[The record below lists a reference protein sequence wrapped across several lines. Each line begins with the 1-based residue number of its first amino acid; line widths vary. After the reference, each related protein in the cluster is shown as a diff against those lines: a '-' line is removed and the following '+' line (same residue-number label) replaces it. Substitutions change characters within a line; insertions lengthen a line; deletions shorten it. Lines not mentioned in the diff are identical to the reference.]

1 MGGTGYERRPA
12 HGHRRRGAGLSAGFR
27 VSPRGATR
35 LLAREREAHAAAEAD
50 LRALLDLIMQLPA
63 ALTVTRGPRHVH
75 ELCNPLYRR
84 IVGGRAIEGKAYVD
98 AVPEIKT
105 PGVPEL
111 LDHVYATGEPVIA
124 REVPVELREP
134 GGEPAQEA
142 FYDGVLQP
150 LRDASGAVNGVMLCA
165 FEVTGQVLARR
176 RAEQLAAENARLLE
190 SAERARA
197 QAEKANRAKDAF
209 LATVSHELRTP
220 LAAVV
225 GWTRMLRAGAVAEGR
240 RERALEIIERNAAAL
255 QALVEEL
262 VESSRIAAGK
272 LILQRRRAAVA
283 PVVAVAL
290 EAVRPL
296 AEAKG
301 VRMDASLDLAAEADI
316 DAGRIQQVTWN
327 LVMNAVKF
335 TPAGGALRVVVAAAG
350 GAIEIVVEDSG
361 QGVPADLLPL
371 VFEPFRQG
379 ESDGRPQGGLGLGL
393 AIVRH
398 IVELHGGG
406 ITAESDGPGRGSRF
420 TVRLPGAGAES
431 RAQEPG

>member
-1 MGGTGYERRPA
+1 MGGIGHERRPA
-12 HGHRRRGAGLSAGFR
+12 RGRRRLSARG
-27 VSPRGATR
+27 PRALKAGPSSARR

-50 LRALLDLIMQLPA
+50 LQAVRDLIMQLPA
-63 ALTVTRGPRHVH
+63 ALTVMRGPRHVH

-84 IVGGRAIEGKAYVD
+84 IAGGRAIEGQTYVD

-105 PGVPEL
+105 PGVPEM

-124 REVPVELREP
+124 REVPVQLQEH
-134 GGEPAQEA
+134 GAEPAQEA

-150 LRDASGAVNGVMLCA
+150 LRDSSGAVQGVMLCA
-165 FEVTGQVLARR
+165 FDVTGQVLARR

-190 SAERARA
+190 IAERARA
-197 QAEKANRAKDAF
+197 QAEEASRAKDVF

-220 LAAVV
+220 LAAVL
-225 GWTRMLRAGAVAEGR
+225 GWTKMLCAGAVAEAR
-240 RERALEIIERNAAAL
+240 RERALEILERNAAAL
-255 QALVEEL
+255 SVLVEEL
-262 VESSRIAAGK
+262 VESSRIAAGT
-272 LILQRRRAAVA
+272 LTLRRQRAAVA
-283 PVVAVAL
+283 PVVEAAL

-301 VRMDASLDLAAEADI
+301 VRMVASLDRAAQAEI
-316 DAGRIQQVTWN
+316 DAGRIQQVAWN
-327 LVMNAVKF
+327 LATNAVKF
-335 TPAGGALRVVVAAAG
+335 TPAGGTLHVVVSEAG

-361 QGVPADLLPL
+361 QGIPADLLPV

-406 ITAESDGPGRGSRF
+406 ITAESEGPGRGARF
-420 TVRLPGAGAES
+420 TVRLPA
-431 RAQEPG
+431 